1 MNELN
6 ELEKFRN
13 GSGAVAN
20 IKVNGQTIKK
30 IKPSSISMKET
41 VYDPTEENSEENSEE
56 TEKEI
61 AETQQEIK
69 PLRQVT
75 FNDEIK
81 KKINLHK
88 EPKEDDIKK
97 IAISLLPYYNDEDN
111 EKACAKAIEKAI
123 VFENVWRKVW
133 EKESE

>member
-1 MNELN
+1 MNDLN

-13 GSGAVAN
+13 GSGAVAD

-41 VYDPTEENSEENSEE
+41 VYDPTEENTEE
-56 TEKEI
+56 TVEAKPEV
-61 AETQQEIK
+61 K
-69 PLRQVT
+69 PLQQVVL
-75 FNDEIK
+75 NNEIK